1 MYSKNISIQEG
12 NIMAKKEIVR
22 PLREVKAIKT
32 PKKLNPK
39 VNHRPM
45 RKVKKVTD
53 KPEDPKII
61 PRARRA
67 VKTREDPVL
76 EEWKIELLKEE
87 DKLSRVRCYRE
98 ATEVRLDFLISEHD
112 GVIKQLKDDIK
123 DKKAIE
129 VKYEAK
135 IAILV
140 KNVESPPAKKS
151 TEEIYNEKT
160 GKNAV
165 YRGKITKKFLAW
177 KEQYEASGE

>member
-1 MYSKNISIQEG
+1 
-12 NIMAKKEIVR
+12 MAKKEIVR

-32 PKKLNPK
+32 KENPK
-39 VNHRPM
+39 IRVSHRPM

-53 KPEDPKII
+53 KPEVEHEII

-87 DKLSRVRCYRE
+87 DKLARIRCYRK

-112 GVIKQLKDDIK
+112 GLIKDLKEDIK
-123 DKKAIE
+123 SRKVTEA
-129 VKYEAK
+129 VYEAK
-135 IAILV
+135 IAVLV
-140 KNVESPPAKKS
+140 KNVRQLPPAK
-151 TEEIYNEKT
+151 TRLEDRLENIYNEKT

-177 KEQYEASGE
+177 KEKYLIEIEEKASGE

>member
-1 MYSKNISIQEG
+1 
-12 NIMAKKEIVR
+12 MAKKEITR

-32 PKKLNPK
+32 KENPKIK

-45 RKVKKVTD
+45 RKVKKITD
-53 KPEDPKII
+53 KPVIEHEII

-67 VKTREDPVL
+67 IKTREDPVL

-87 DKLSRVRCYRE
+87 DKLARVRCYRK
-98 ATEVRLDFLISEHD
+98 ATEVRLEFLISEHD

-140 KNVESPPAKKS
+140 KNVDSPPAKKS
-151 TEEIYNEKT
+151 SSIEEIYKEKT

-177 KEQYEASGE
+177 KEKYEASGE